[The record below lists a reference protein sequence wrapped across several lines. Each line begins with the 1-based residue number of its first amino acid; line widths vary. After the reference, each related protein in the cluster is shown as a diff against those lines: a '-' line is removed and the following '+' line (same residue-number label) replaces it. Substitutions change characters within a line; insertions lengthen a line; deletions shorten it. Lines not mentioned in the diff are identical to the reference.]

1 MSDVEFEYSEE
12 EIDNS
17 SDSQSDADDAPSTE
31 LKLDNIED
39 ENIFRKNYDTLK
51 KNNISSIYLN
61 KYEITK
67 ILSKRCEQLENGSSP
82 LISNPEIY
90 NNVYDIAFQEL
101 KQKPCKIPFILKRY
115 INNKYEYW
123 KLNDLHF

>member
-17 SDSQSDADDAPSTE
+17 SDSESNADNTPSTE
-31 LKLDNIED
+31 LILDNIED

-67 ILSKRCEQLENGSSP
+67 ILSKRC
-82 LISNPEIY
+82 
-90 NNVYDIAFQEL
+90 
-101 KQKPCKIPFILKRY
+101 
-115 INNKYEYW
+115 
-123 KLNDLHF
+123 